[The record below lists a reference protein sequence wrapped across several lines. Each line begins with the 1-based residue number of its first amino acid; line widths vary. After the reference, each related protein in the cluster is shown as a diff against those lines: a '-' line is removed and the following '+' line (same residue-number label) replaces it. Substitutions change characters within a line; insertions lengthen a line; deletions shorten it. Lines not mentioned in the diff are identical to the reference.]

1 MCWAEYNAHGIWLGL
16 VLRGN
21 WLPGINCGILKLALD
36 MVVDELFICR
46 LIKEFCLVIT
56 YVVHS
61 EL

>member
-1 MCWAEYNAHGIWLGL
+1 MCWTEYNAHGIWLGL